1 MIFSIVHFVLGL
13 ALILRPQW
21 FAGLSEGR
29 RRRRLATLNAGATE
43 TFFEEKRSLE
53 TYPARGGGLVLR
65 RVLGAGMMVCTL
77 LLGARE
83 ARAEATLS
91 DCVWSHLSATEQSQ
105 ILNAYGR
112 GVTSGMNALNH
123 RDLKVMAAAPACAG
137 RADLP
142 AMWVRS
148 AVAAHVIQTG
158 ASASV
163 LSEKGLDR
171 ARLDAAWDAAP
182 LEARNCTLANAA
194 KVFGIDGPACADRR
208 APRAFAESLG
218 LTHSVRADRK
228 AAEQTLIYMNAKAQ
242 EQIALTLIA
251 RMPPARQ

>member
-1 MIFSIVHFVLGL
+1 MI
-13 ALILRPQW
+13 ALLFAAMVATNPVVSEPQT
-21 FAGLSEGR
+21 LSECIWS
-29 RRRRLATLNAGATE
+29 RLPAGD
-43 TFFEEKRSLE
+43 RSQ
-53 TYPARGGGLVLR
+53 VL
-65 RVLGAGMMVCTL
+65 T
-77 LLGARE
+77 
-83 ARAEATLS
+83 
-91 DCVWSHLSATEQSQ
+91 
-105 ILNAYGR
+105 AYGR
-112 GVTSGMNALNH
+112 GMNSGMNALNH
-123 RDLKVMAAAPACAG
+123 HDLKVMAAAPTCAA
-137 RADLP
+137 RADVP

-194 KVFGIDGPACADRR
+194 KVFGIDGPACTDRR

-218 LTHSVRADRK
+218 LTHSIRADRK
-228 AAEQTLIYMNAKAQ
+228 AAEQTMIYMNAKAQ

>member
-29 RRRRLATLNAGATE
+29 RRRRLAALAAGAPE
-43 TFFEEKRSLE
+43 QFFEEKRSLE
-53 TYPARGGGLVLR
+53 TYPARGGGLALW
-65 RVLGAGMMVCTL
+65 RVLGAVMMVCAL

-83 ARAEATLS
+83 ARAEASLS
-91 DCVWSHLSATEQSQ
+91 ECVWSRLPAADQAQ
-105 ILNAYGR
+105 ILTAYGR
-112 GVTSGMNALNH
+112 GMNSGMNALNH

-137 RADLP
+137 RDDLP
-142 AMWVRS
+142 ILWVRA

-163 LSEKGLDR
+163 LSEMGLDR

-194 KVFGIDGPACADRR
+194 KVFGIDGPTCADRR

-218 LTHSVRADRK
+218 LTQSVRADRK

-251 RMPPARQ
+251 RMPAARS

>member
-1 MIFSIVHFVLGL
+1 MIFPVVHFVLGL

-21 FAGLSEGR
+21 FAGISEGR
-29 RRRRLATLNAGATE
+29 RRRRLAALAAGAPE
-43 TFFEEKRSLE
+43 EFFEERRSLE
-53 TYPARGGGLVLR
+53 TYPPRRGGLLMW
-65 RVLGAGMMVCTL
+65 RVLGAVMIISAV

-83 ARAEATLS
+83 ARADTSLG
-91 DCVWSHLSATEQSQ
+91 DCVWSRLTPAEQSQ

-123 RDLKVMAAAPACAG
+123 RDLKVMAAAPECAG

-148 AVAAHVIQTG
+148 AVAAHVIQMG
-158 ASASV
+158 AAASV

-182 LEARNCTLANAA
+182 AEARNCTLANAA

-208 APRAFAESLG
+208 APQAFASSLG
-218 LTHSVRADRK
+218 LTYAVRADRK

-251 RMPPARQ
+251 RRPQT